1 MEVHELE
8 LETTAELTQAIA
20 YLEDIVAGLKSGRIC
35 VQHEED
41 ELLLSPQRTVSV
53 ALKAKQKEDKET
65 ISLKISWEMP
75 KAMDNGHPPLRITTT
90 PERRQ

>member
-41 ELLLSPQRTVSV
+41 ELLLSPQRTVTV
-53 ALKAKQKEDKET
+53 RLKAKQKEAKES
-65 ISLKISWEMP
+65 ISLKVSWEMP
-75 KAMDNGHPPLRITTT
+75 KAAHDGHPPLRITTT